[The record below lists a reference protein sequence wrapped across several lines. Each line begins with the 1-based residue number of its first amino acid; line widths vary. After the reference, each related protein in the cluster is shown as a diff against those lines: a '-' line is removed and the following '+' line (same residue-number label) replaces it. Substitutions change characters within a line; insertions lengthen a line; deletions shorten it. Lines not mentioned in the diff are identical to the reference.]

1 MNALKNMN
9 RVVIVLGI
17 LITGL
22 PAYAELPLNA
32 APRVGIVREGGGA
45 RLEFTGSLQTSPAP
59 TGPWAVVTQAVS
71 PLILSTTNSRAFYRA
86 IPSPEGSIFSQTTVV
101 TWTLTGPLQT
111 HFNLAFAGSPDGI
124 FPPVRQKPYFD
135 GALQL
140 GALNLPVSLRV
151 RGNSSLQECPF
162 PKLKFKIAKLDR
174 VGTPFFDAREI
185 KIGTHCAEG
194 GRGNIGRLRDER
206 ATYREALAY
215 EVMTLLGFPGPRVR
229 RAQIEF
235 HDTSPTNGGADGGW
249 QVTRNAVLL
258 DDIEVVAER
267 LGGRALSDSEVAAL
281 PNGVFAEQVVVDLQ
295 FLHALLGNW
304 DYGLGSEDAS
314 FQNTEVIELADKSLV
329 PVAGDFDLASWVT
342 EEVRSSAPRDYRPGF
357 PAIERE
363 ALYQMEQIRRRVS
376 PDLFLMAS
384 NRFTLKQTAMTDQ
397 IAQGVIDEPGR
408 TNALRHVSAFLLALT
423 APKN

>member
-1 MNALKNMN
+1 MK
-9 RVVIVLGI
+9 RVVIVVGVLVLGF
-17 LITGL
+17 
-22 PAYAELPLNA
+22 PAFAELPLPPLPQA
-32 APRVGIVREGGGA
+32 EIVREGGGA
-45 RLEFTGSLQTSPAP
+45 RLEFTGTLQTSPSPA
-59 TGPWAVVTQAVS
+59 GPWVAVAQAIS
-71 PLILSTTNSRAFYRA
+71 PLSLTTTNSQAFYRA
-86 IPSPEGSIFSQTTVV
+86 IPSLEGSIFSQATVV
-101 TWTLTGPLQT
+101 RWTLRGPLQT
-111 HFNLAFAGSPDGI
+111 HFDLAFAGSPDGI

-135 GALQL
+135 GSLQL

-174 VGTPFFDAREI
+174 AGTPFFDAREI

-229 RAQIEF
+229 RAQIDF
-235 HDTSPTNGGADGGW
+235 HDTSPTNGGVNGGW

-267 LGGRALSDSEVAAL
+267 LGGRALSDSEVSAL
-281 PNGVFAEQVVVDLQ
+281 PSRVFAEQVVVDLQ

-304 DYGLGSEDAS
+304 DYGLSVEDTG
-314 FQNTEVIELADKSLV
+314 FQNTEVVELANKSLV

-342 EEVRSSAPRDYRPGF
+342 EEVRSSAPRDYRPEL

-363 ALYQMEQIRRRVS
+363 ARYQVEQLRQRVS
-376 PDLFLMAS
+376 PDSFLMAS
-384 NRFTLKQTAMTDQ
+384 NRFFLKQTVMEAQ
-397 IAQGVIDEPGR
+397 IAQAVVDEPGR
-408 TNALRHVSAFLLALT
+408 TNAQRHVSAFFFALT
-423 APKN
+423 APKD